1 MSNEDTVPPRQPN
14 TPRNLFLRGLAWA
27 KAWAVGHP
35 EHALRGVVFLA
46 GVLIGKFLL

>member
-1 MSNEDTVPPRQPN
+1 MTDDATDPNLRAN
-14 TPRNLFLRGLAWA
+14 TPRNLFLRA